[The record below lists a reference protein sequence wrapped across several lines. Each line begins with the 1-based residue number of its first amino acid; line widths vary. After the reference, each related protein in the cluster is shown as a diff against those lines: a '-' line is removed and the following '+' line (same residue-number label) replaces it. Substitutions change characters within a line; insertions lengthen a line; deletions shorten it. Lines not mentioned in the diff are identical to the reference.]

1 VSSNTLSWLGNTATV
16 SIDDPN
22 SATRTYHLSTT
33 ADLRDDI
40 PPSKQVSLTEADG
53 QMRVRSGN
61 DLFDGL
67 FALALE
73 EGRQNSV
80 SEIRD
85 NAFNAGNPIACDC
98 FQTGAK
104 WKYVWTRDIAYSVDL
119 ALALIDPDRCK
130 NSLSFKLSE
139 RRGGGRPEIVQD
151 TGTGGSWP
159 VSTDRV
165 VWAMGAWELLQYLD
179 GDERRQFRDR
189 AYEAIV
195 NTIESDRA
203 IIFDARDGLYRGE
216 QSFLDWREQTYPEWT
231 REDTVHIGMS
241 KALSTNLNHYFI
253 LHVAA
258 ELADEK
264 GDAVAQMHY
273 RGLADD
279 LRQALDREFWIE
291 ERGLYS
297 SLKNTELDSGP
308 LRKFDL
314 LGSALAV
321 ILGVA
326 SPEKVE
332 SIVANY
338 PHSATGPPVIWPQ
351 QPLIPI
357 YHNRGIWPFVI
368 AYALRAAR
376 VAGNDAVVNHDVPA
390 MMRGAAL
397 NLSNME
403 NFEFTTHANWYD
415 DGAFSGPVINSQ
427 RQLWSVAG
435 YLSMVLDLFFGREA
449 SQDGIRFRPFVTK
462 WLRSEL
468 FAESDVLE
476 LRALPYHGR
485 TIDISVRLP
494 AAGNDTAGYYDI
506 GRVILNG
513 TAIDAVPFI
522 RAHELASENQITVEL
537 VDGSAATGRMT
548 LVEDTGDFRR
558 FWPPVEPAL
567 AGIAQDGDRLRVHF
581 NSRHERNVIFNVY
594 RNGELRAADLPGH
607 ITSWVDPDSGDF
619 ASRTYCYAVEMKYV
633 GFEEASHHSP
643 PQCFWTPG
651 SILEMNVAHGRF
663 VSNDN
668 ASMASDHG
676 RTHYN
681 DWGDPDQEIA
691 VDGFS
696 PNRSGPHY
704 IQLIYGNAMGPINT
718 GITAAVKWIEV
729 RDAANGELMGKGA
742 VFMPHLRDWDTW
754 GDSSFLPVTLDRNR
768 TYRLVI
774 KDASNMSYLDHFR
787 VYTGGEG
794 GANGPNNRVNLSGIK
809 FLSMSSG
816 MGS

>member
-16 SIDDPN
+16 SVDDPN

-33 ADLRDDI
+33 ADLRDNI
-40 PPSKQVSLTEADG
+40 PQSKQITEANG
-53 QMRVRSGN
+53 QMRLRSGN

-73 EGRQNSV
+73 ETRQNSV
-80 SEIRD
+80 SEIHD
-85 NAFNAGNPIACDC
+85 KAFNDGNAIACDC
-98 FQTGAK
+98 FETGCE
-104 WKYVWTRDIAYSVDL
+104 WNYVWTRDIAYSVDL
-119 ALALIDPDRCK
+119 ALALIDPGRSK
-130 NSLSFKLSE
+130 NSLCFKLSE

-165 VWAMGAWELLQYLD
+165 VWAMGAWELLKYLD
-179 GDERRQFRDR
+179 GDERRQFRDQ

-203 IIFDARDGLYRGE
+203 IVYDARDGLYRGE
-216 QSFLDWREQTYPEWT
+216 QSFLDWREQSYPEWT
-231 REDTVHIGMS
+231 REDTVHIGLS

-253 LHVAA
+253 LRVAA
-258 ELADEK
+258 ELAGEK
-264 GDAVAQMHY
+264 GDGAAQVRY
-273 RGLADD
+273 QGFADD
-279 LRQALDREFWIE
+279 LRHAIDREFWIE

-297 SLKNTELDSGP
+297 SLKNTELDPAP
-308 LRKFDL
+308 LCKFDL

-321 ILGVA
+321 ILRVA

-338 PHSATGPPVIWPQ
+338 PHSAAGPPVIWPQ
-351 QPLIPI
+351 QPLIRI
-357 YHNRGIWPFVI
+357 YHNRAIWPFVT
-368 AYALRAAR
+368 AYAMRAAK
-376 VAGNDAVVNHDVPA
+376 VARNDAVVDHDVLS

-403 NFEFTTHANWYD
+403 NFEFTTLASWYE
-415 DGAFSGPVINSQ
+415 DGAFSGPEINSR

-449 SQDGIRFRPFVTK
+449 GQNGIRFRPFVTK
-462 WLRSEL
+462 RLRSAL

-476 LRALPYHGR
+476 LRALPYRGR

-494 AAGNDTAGYYDI
+494 AAGSDTAGYYDI
-506 GRVILNG
+506 DRVTLNG
-513 TAIDAVPFI
+513 AAIDAARFT
-522 RAHELASENQITVEL
+522 RADELANENQIAIEL
-537 VDGSAATGRMT
+537 VDGSAAPGRMT

-567 AGIAQDGDRLRVHF
+567 SGITQDGDRLRVHF
-581 NSRHERNVIFNVY
+581 NSRHERDVTFSVY

-619 ASRTYCYAVEMKYV
+619 PSRTYCYAVEMKYV
-633 GFEEASHHSP
+633 GFEEVSHHSP

-651 SILEMNVAHGRF
+651 SILEIKVPDGRL

-676 RTHYN
+676 CTHYN

-691 VDGFS
+691 VNGFS

-729 RDAANGELMGKGA
+729 RDAANGELMGEGA

-768 TYRLVI
+768 AYRLVI
-774 KDASNMSYLDHFR
+774 KDAFNMSYLDHFK

-794 GANGPNNRVNLSGIK
+794 GAAGPNNRVNLSGIK

-816 MGS
+816 MS